1 MLRRLGIGSSLWS
14 VARGLARSVTEYK
27 ALLTDADQ
35 PRRTD
40 LDGRGALSQR
50 SLVAFCRFFLERCL
64 DQVSYM
70 RSILEPAELLPRI
83 EIYTEEEIRA
93 RRLPKGSFP
102 LLREAVLSGQ
112 FERGKAGSLTGYRE
126 RMARV
131 PLAKLIERGL
141 LVSDGPK
148 TPVRLGFPL
157 NVVERWF
164 PALYP
169 ESRN

>member
-1 MLRRLGIGSSLWS
+1 MC
-14 VARGLARSVTEYK
+14 E
-27 ALLTDADQ
+27 
-35 PRRTD
+35 
-40 LDGRGALSQR
+40 
-50 SLVAFCRFFLERCL
+50 FL

-70 RSILEPAELLPRI
+70 RPVLEPAELLTRI

-93 RRLPKGSFP
+93 RRLLKGSFP

-112 FERGKAGSLTGYRE
+112 FERGKAGSMTGYRE

-131 PLAKLIERGL
+131 ALAKLIWRGL

-157 NVVERWF
+157 DVVERW
-164 PALYP
+164 
-169 ESRN
+169 